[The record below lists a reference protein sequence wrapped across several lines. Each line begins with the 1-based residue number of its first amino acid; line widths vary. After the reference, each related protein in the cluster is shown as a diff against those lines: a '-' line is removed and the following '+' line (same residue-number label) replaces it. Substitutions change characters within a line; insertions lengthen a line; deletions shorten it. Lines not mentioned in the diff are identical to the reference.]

1 MFSVAIEL
9 GASGTL
15 SHYRPLPVSADLRGY
30 ASERSQIRVE
40 AGTGRLVSITGLSA
54 RYCPTGRDIYLEK
67 VLKLDTLSWERS
79 VIGKVVDTIL
89 VDLHRIG
96 LEQMDDAFE
105 ESVRTGKEVSF
116 TDLETSIATAGEN
129 AARTQLL
136 SEWKYAGSDADLK
149 NATLE
154 QFAERIAGKGGADL
168 IAKTLAAIVDLILYE
183 TKLLINYLRRCRH
196 GRFGLRYFTNSS
208 LWMAEARAALTRLQ
222 TGVKLDDTK
231 KHPTT
236 MFGVSENVRPDFLY
250 AVTLIGDIKTG
261 KYYQFQESVATGYAI
276 FAEFVLT
283 RRINTAFILSIELDL
298 NAGKLRKHRVIRV
311 HVGDQ
316 QRQLWIT
323 QRDFAL
329 KVLRANSVPPHPK
342 DLQPCSDCPYCRHCW
357 ERGEPGATP
366 LLTATPLAVPLAG
379 TQ

>member
-9 GASGTL
+9 GAAGTL
-15 SHYRPLPVSADLRGY
+15 SHYQPLPVSADLRGY
-30 ASERSQIRVE
+30 ASERSQIRAE
-40 AGTGRLVSITGLSA
+40 AGTDRLVSITGLSA

-67 VLKLDTLSWERS
+67 VDKLDTLSWERS
-79 VIGKVVDTIL
+79 VIGKVVDSIL

-105 ESVRTGKEVSF
+105 ESVRTGQDVNF

-136 SEWKYAGSDADLK
+136 SEWKYAGSDGDLK
-149 NATLE
+149 NATLDE
-154 QFAERIAGKGGADL
+154 FAARIAGNSGADL
-168 IAKTLAAIVDLILYE
+168 IANTLAAIVDLIQYE
-183 TKLLINYLRRCRH
+183 TKLLIRYLRRCRH
-196 GRFGLRYFTNSS
+196 GRFGLRHFSKSS
-208 LWMAEARAALTRLQ
+208 LWMAEARATLTRLQ
-222 TGVKLDDTK
+222 TGVTLDTK
-231 KHPTT
+231 KHPAR
-236 MFGVSENVRPDFLY
+236 MFAVSPNVRPDFLY

-276 FAEFVLT
+276 FAEYVLA

-298 NAGKLRKHRVIRV
+298 SAGHLRNHRVIRV
-311 HVGDQ
+311 HVDDQ

-329 KVLRANSVPPHPK
+329 KVLRANSIPPHPS
-342 DLQPCSDCPYCRHCW
+342 DLQPCRECPYSHHCW
-357 ERGEPGATP
+357 EGGEPGATP
-366 LLTATPLAVPLAG
+366 LRPGTPLAAPSAG